1 MNKSTARETFCR
13 NLRRLLALDNRP
25 QSDFAKYMNVDNSA
39 VTNWKTGK
47 NAPRIDK
54 MWKIAEWFD
63 VDEAELT
70 QLHTE
75 LKEVPKRAVSI
86 SSLIN
91 DLFADRPD
99 VQELLRKGAYQTEG
113 GILIGKKLDDLS
125 PFAKEHIRN
134 TLLLVLKSD
143 VDEECLSLSPE
154 IRDFLG
160 L

>member
-1 MNKSTARETFCR
+1 MDKSTARETFCR

-39 VTNWKTGK
+39 ATNWKTGK
-47 NAPRIDK
+47 NVPRIDK

-70 QLHTE
+70 QSYAE
-75 LKEVPKRAVSI
+75 LREVSKEAVSI

-91 DLFADRPD
+91 DLFTDRPD
-99 VQELLRKGAYQTEG
+99 VQELLRKGVYQTEG

-125 PFAKEHIRN
+125 PFAKG
-134 TLLLVLKSD
+134 
-143 VDEECLSLSPE
+143 
-154 IRDFLG
+154 G
-160 L
+160 LQGRAYKYT

>member
-47 NAPRIDK
+47 NVPRIDK

-63 VDEAELT
+63 DDEAELT
-70 QLHTE
+70 QSYTE
-75 LKEVPKRAVSI
+75 LKEVSRRAVSI

-91 DLFADRPD
+91 DLFTDRPD

-134 TLLLVLKSD
+134 TLLLVLKS
-143 VDEECLSLSPE
+143 E
-154 IRDFLG
+154 G
-160 L
+160 LIA

>member
-1 MNKSTARETFCR
+1 MDKSTARETFCH
-13 NLRRLLALDNRP
+13 NLRGLLALDNRP

-47 NAPRIDK
+47 NVPRIDK

-70 QLHTE
+70 QSYAE
-75 LKEVPKRAVSI
+75 LKEISKGAVSI

-91 DLFADRPD
+91 DLFTDRPD

-113 GILIGKKLDDLS
+113 GILIDKKS
-125 PFAKEHIRN
+125 SSKFK
-134 TLLLVLKSD
+134 T
-143 VDEECLSLSPE
+143 
-154 IRDFLG
+154 F
-160 L
+160 

>member
-1 MNKSTARETFCR
+1 MDRSTARETFCR

-47 NAPRIDK
+47 NVPRIDK

-63 VDEAELT
+63 VNEAELT
-70 QLHTE
+70 QSYTE
-75 LKEVPKRAVSI
+75 LEEVPKRAVCI

-134 TLLLVLKSD
+134 TLLLVLKS
-143 VDEECLSLSPE
+143 E
-154 IRDFLG
+154 G
-160 L
+160 LIA

>member
-47 NAPRIDK
+47 NVPRIDK

-70 QLHTE
+70 QSYAQLRE
-75 LKEVPKRAVSI
+75 VSKEAVSI

-91 DLFADRPD
+91 DLFTDRPD

-134 TLLLVLKSD
+134 TLLLVLKS
-143 VDEECLSLSPE
+143 E
-154 IRDFLG
+154 G
-160 L
+160 LIA